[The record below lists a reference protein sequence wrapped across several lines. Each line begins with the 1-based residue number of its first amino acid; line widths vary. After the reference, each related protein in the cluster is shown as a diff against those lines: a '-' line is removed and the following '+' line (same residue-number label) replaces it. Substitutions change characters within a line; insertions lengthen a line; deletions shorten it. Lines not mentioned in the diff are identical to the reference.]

1 VECRSLAEWGFQA
14 ECEGAAVKRPA
25 SIRYEIYCYVESLR
39 KLKKAAERVIVKV
52 KNAVKGAAKNAHF
65 VSLSEE
71 PAPALRRYF
80 IDRSLPDRSKMD
92 I

>member
-52 KNAVKGAAKNAHF
+52 KGAAKNAHF

-71 PAPALRRYF
+71 PAPAMRRYF

>member
-1 VECRSLAEWGFQA
+1 
-14 ECEGAAVKRPA
+14 
-25 SIRYEIYCYVESLR
+25 VESLR
-39 KLKKAAERVIVKV
+39 KLKKAAERVIDKV
-52 KNAVKGAAKNAHF
+52 KNTVKGAAKNAHF

-92 I
+92 ILAKPRFPSLVKYQFDRMSHTP